1 LEHLRAV
8 TLSFFTDLDENV
20 LEISARLTRGES
32 RMALTGRFTFRRSF
46 WGRIVLQVEEEKRSF
61 WARSKPF
68 KKSWRDATL
77 MDLAAPELRAL
88 IDLRYKPQFMTQ
100 HEYLAPETPSHEAVP
115 IDSESNDGG
124 TVTRSLLDGKRGGR
138 RPFLNTKDIS
148 VELERAGPLGIRPNT
163 NRSA

>member
-1 LEHLRAV
+1 
-8 TLSFFTDLDENV
+8 
-20 LEISARLTRGES
+20 
-32 RMALTGRFTFRRSF
+32 MALTGRFTFRRSF

-61 WARSKPF
+61 WGRSKPF

-100 HEYLAPETPSHEAVP
+100 HEYLAPDTPSHEAVP
-115 IDSESNDGG
+115 TESGSNGG
-124 TVTRSLLDGKRGGR
+124 IPLTRQNLDGNRGGR
-138 RPFLNTKDIS
+138 RSFLNAKDVS
-148 VELERAGPLGIRPNT
+148 VELDRAQRSLGIQHS

>member
-1 LEHLRAV
+1 
-8 TLSFFTDLDENV
+8 
-20 LEISARLTRGES
+20 
-32 RMALTGRFTFRRSF
+32 MALTGRFTFRRSF

-61 WARSKPF
+61 WGRSKPF

-100 HEYLAPETPSHEAVP
+100 HEYLAPDTPSHEAVP
-115 IDSESNDGG
+115 NESGSNGG
-124 TVTRSLLDGKRGGR
+124 IPLTRQNLEGNRGGR
-138 RPFLNTKDIS
+138 RPFLNTKDVS
-148 VELERAGPLGIRPNT
+148 VELDRAQRSLGIQPNS

>member
-1 LEHLRAV
+1 
-8 TLSFFTDLDENV
+8 
-20 LEISARLTRGES
+20 
-32 RMALTGRFTFRRSF
+32 MALTGRFTFRRSF

-61 WARSKPF
+61 WGRSKPF

-100 HEYLAPETPSHEAVP
+100 HEYLAPDTPSHEAVP
-115 IDSESNDGG
+115 TESGSNGG
-124 TVTRSLLDGKRGGR
+124 IPLTRQNLDGNRGGR
-138 RPFLNTKDIS
+138 RSFLHAKDVS
-148 VELERAGPLGIRPNT
+148 VELDRAQRSLGIQPNS